1 VCRLINPR
9 RANPGEGFVESYP
22 TWPNLAT
29 MMFDLAGK
37 WPRKPLFRAFR
48 DNAWHTTNWAE
59 FGQMTA
65 SCARHLRAQGIA
77 PGNRVVICAENRP
90 AYPIA
95 EVALM
100 AIRAVPVPTYTTYTV
115 DDHAHILRD
124 SGARAVIV
132 SPGAIADRVRA
143 AAGKANGLDLLLEMG
158 SEHWNKML
166 ADTMPPDDI
175 VREAAMIPPTAMA
188 CLIYTSGTG
197 GAPRGVMLPHRC
209 ILSNCRGA
217 FELVRPLRLNDEI
230 YLSYLPLSHSYE
242 HTVGSFFFASLGTE
256 IVYSRGVEHL
266 AADMLAIRPTILTAV
281 PRVLEVIRS
290 RVMTQVARQPSWKQ
304 RLFNRA
310 LDIGYKRS
318 DEVPLSL
325 SERLLDPILDRMV
338 RAKIR
343 DRFGGRLKAAV
354 SGGAR
359 LEPDVGRFFLALGI
373 LLLQGYG
380 QTEAGPVI
388 SATRP
393 EAIRI
398 DTVGPPLLGVELRL
412 DDDGEI
418 LVRGDLVMDGYWGR
432 PQDTAAA
439 IRDGWLHTGDIGSI
453 DERGNLRITDRKKD
467 LIVLSGGENIS
478 PAKIEGMLMAEPEI
492 AQAVVAGDGRSG
504 LTALLVPAEGH
515 DEVTVALAL
524 TRANHRLSVTERIRR
539 HAVVQAFTIEN
550 GLLTPTQK
558 IRRLMVIRA
567 NSDVLAK
574 LHA

>member
-1 VCRLINPR
+1 
-9 RANPGEGFVESYP
+9 VESYP

-29 MMFDLAGK
+29 MTFDLARK
-37 WPRKPLFRAFR
+37 WPGKGLLRAYR
-48 DNAWHTTNWAE
+48 DNAWHSTTWAE
-59 FGQMTA
+59 FGRMTA
-65 SCARHLRAQGIA
+65 SCARHLRAQGIVA
-77 PGNRVVICAENRP
+77 GDRVVICAENRP
-90 AYPIA
+90 DYPIA

-100 AIRAVPVPTYTTYTV
+100 AIRAVPVPTYTTNTV

-124 SGARAVIV
+124 SGARAAIV
-132 SPGAIADRVRA
+132 SSGALAVRMRA
-143 AAGKANGLDLLLEMG
+143 AADKADGLDLLLEIG
-158 SEHWNKML
+158 SEHWNRML

-175 VREAAMIPPTAMA
+175 MREADMIPPTAMA

-217 FELVRPLRLNDEI
+217 FELVRPLRLKDEI

-242 HTVGSFFFASLGTE
+242 HTVGNFFFASLGSE

-266 AADMLAIRPTILTAV
+266 AADMLAVRPTILTAV
-281 PRVLEVIRS
+281 PRVLEVIRG
-290 RVMTQVARQPSWKQ
+290 RVMTQVAQQPPWKQ
-304 RLFNRA
+304 QLFHRA
-310 LDIGYKRS
+310 MNIGYKRL

-325 SERLLDPILDRMV
+325 FERLIDPILDRIV
-338 RAKIR
+338 RAKVR

-359 LEPDVGRFFLALGI
+359 LEPDVGRFFHALGI
-373 LLLQGYG
+373 MLLQGYG

-388 SATRP
+388 SATPP

-412 DDDGEI
+412 GSDGEI

-432 PQDTAAA
+432 PQDTALA
-439 IRDGWLHTGDIGSI
+439 IQDGWLHTGDIGSI

-467 LIVLSGGENIS
+467 MIVLSGGENVS

-492 AQAVVAGDGRSG
+492 AQAVVAGDGRAG

-515 DEVTVALAL
+515 DEVSVALAL
-524 TRANHRLSVTERIRR
+524 TRTNHRLSITERIRR
-539 HAVVQAFTIEN
+539 HAVVKAFTVDN
-550 GLLTPTQK
+550 GLLTPTHK

-567 NSDVLAK
+567 NAEILAQ

>member
-1 VCRLINPR
+1 MCRLINPR
-9 RANPGEGFVESYP
+9 GANPGEGFVESYP

-29 MMFDLAGK
+29 MMFDLARK
-37 WPRKPLFRAFR
+37 WPRKSLFRAFR
-48 DNAWHTTNWAE
+48 DNAWHTVNWAE
-59 FGQMTA
+59 FAQMTA

-77 PGNRVVICAENRP
+77 PGDRVVICAENQP

-124 SGARAVIV
+124 SAARAAIV
-132 SPGAIADRVRA
+132 SPGAIADRVRE
-143 AAGKANGLDLLLEMG
+143 AAGKSNGLDLLLEMG
-158 SEHWNKML
+158 GEHWNKML
-166 ADTMPPDDI
+166 ADTKPPDDI
-175 VREAAMIPPTAMA
+175 VREAATIPPTAMA

-217 FELVRPLRLNDEI
+217 FELVRPLHLNDEI

-242 HTVGSFFFASLGTE
+242 HTVGSFFFASVGTE

-290 RVMTQVARQPSWKQ
+290 RIITQVTRQSSWKQ
-304 RLFNRA
+304 QLFNRA
-310 LDIGYKRS
+310 LDIGHKRL
-318 DEVPLSL
+318 DEVPLTL
-325 SERLLDPILDRMV
+325 LERLLDPILDRLV

-388 SATRP
+388 SATQP

-398 DTVGPPLLGVELRL
+398 DTVGPPLLGVELQI

-432 PQDTAAA
+432 PQDTASA

-492 AQAVVAGDGRSG
+492 AQAVVAGDGRAG
-504 LTALLVPAEGH
+504 LTALVVPAEGH

-558 IRRLMVIRA
+558 IRRALVIRA